1 MSGDQSNRD
10 LVRHLPTAPKHR
22 AINAC
27 TINIHQE
34 TDVSIKTDATSR
46 GLVTKQPDIPLR
58 DSSKPDTPRTDSS
71 KSVKTSENEKIN
83 NRIPFSID
91 AILSNHDITGIIYLP
106 KAKNAY
112 PEAHKKRTLTEISK
126 LESLVNYNTG
136 QMSRATIRAI
146 SPKLASNFTKTGSS
160 SVSVT
165 QQRENYD
172 EPRKDVSKNVLKP
185 RAAPPGFEMAAAT
198 ATANVATGVTL
209 VMPPGFTA
217 TAEAAAIN
225 AATGVKRTV
234 ARKDDRI
241 GIDHYPTTTIHY
253 GRPQPTPHQAYA
265 ALPQPLQQGEAAPPQ
280 LLPSQQWYIKPPSS
294 LRFRGSETIPSI
306 ADAAP
311 TPPLGIANA
320 APTPPLGR
328 ANVAPTPP
336 LVIDEQNEHTE
347 IIVGYKTTKGQT
359 GHRLP
364 ITMDAK
370 LCVRQ
375 LPTIKKG
382 ANVIADNKI
391 AKRPSTAP
399 TPDLVGP

>member
-136 QMSRATIRAI
+136 QMSCATIRAI

-160 SVSVT
+160 SVSVA

-172 EPRKDVSKNVLKP
+172 EPRKDVGKNVLKP
-185 RAAPPGFEMAAAT
+185 RAVPPGFETAAAT
-198 ATANVATGVTL
+198 AAV
-209 VMPPGFTA
+209 
-217 TAEAAAIN
+217 N
-225 AATGVKRTV
+225 AATVVTRTA

-241 GIDHYPTTTIHY
+241 GLDHYPTTTIHY
-253 GRPQPTPHQAYA
+253 TVPVRHGVPQP
-265 ALPQPLQQGEAAPPQ
+265 PLHEGYAAPPQ
-280 LLPSQQWYIKPPSS
+280 PLHQ
-294 LRFRGSETIPSI
+294 G
-306 ADAAP
+306 DAAP
-311 TPPLGIANA
+311 P
-320 APTPPLGR
+320 
-328 ANVAPTPP
+328 
-336 LVIDEQNEHTE
+336 
-347 IIVGYKTTKGQT
+347 
-359 GHRLP
+359 
-364 ITMDAK
+364 
-370 LCVRQ
+370 
-375 LPTIKKG
+375 
-382 ANVIADNKI
+382 
-391 AKRPSTAP
+391 
-399 TPDLVGP
+399 